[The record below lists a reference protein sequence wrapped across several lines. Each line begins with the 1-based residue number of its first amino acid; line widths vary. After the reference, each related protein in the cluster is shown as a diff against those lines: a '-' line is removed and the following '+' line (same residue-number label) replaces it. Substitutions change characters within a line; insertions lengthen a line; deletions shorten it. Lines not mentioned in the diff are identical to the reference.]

1 MQVDV
6 ETEATP
12 EGAGRTRRA
21 LEVLQHHM
29 PARALATLHL
39 LVSELVANGPRHA
52 SGGSNAI
59 RVSVNHS
66 TSRVR
71 VEVLDLQKGQPLR
84 PMTLAEEERSSWDLV
99 LIDEMSDR
107 WGTLEDTAGDVWFE
121 VDYVR
126 PSPPLWHLLGKRGP
140 TEAEQ

>member
-1 MQVDV
+1 MHVDV

-12 EGAGRTRRA
+12 EGAGRIRRA
-21 LEVLQHHM
+21 LEVLQYHM

-52 SGGSNAI
+52 RGGNAI

-71 VEVLDLQKGQPLR
+71 VEVHDLRGQPSGVDPGRTSGQLG
-84 PMTLAEEERSSWDLV
+84 PRSPRRNV
-99 LIDEMSDR
+99 
-107 WGTLEDTAGDVWFE
+107 
-121 VDYVR
+121 
-126 PSPPLWHLLGKRGP
+126 
-140 TEAEQ
+140 